1 VFGSVFTSTTG
12 LLDRRFTVNVLL
24 PVLVWAGGLTALAIS
39 GVGWPQALT
48 WWKARDG
55 AEQAWL
61 TVAAVAAAVLVAYVA
76 AGQTMALTRI
86 GEGYWPGWLARPGV
100 AVQRRRW
107 QRLDLRTA
115 GGYARRY
122 REFPVDESDLLPTR
136 LGNALRAAENYPGD
150 PERYGLDA
158 VFFWP
163 RLYLVLPADAREQ
176 VDRCRGAL
184 DRAVLMA
191 GLAVLFPFAA
201 IPVVVWSGGGW
212 RLWLT
217 GAVAAAVVAIL
228 AHRSALDGALAFGE
242 ILRACFDLH
251 RLPLLDQYGLARPE
265 TLEAER
271 ALWMALQQQLYRR
284 AADEPSLLR
293 LRPAADQ

>member
-1 VFGSVFTSTTG
+1 MFGSVFTSATG

-24 PVLVWAGGLTALAIS
+24 PVLVWAGGLTALAIA
-39 GVGWPQALT
+39 GIGWPAALT

-61 TVAAVAAAVLVAYVA
+61 TVAAVAGVVLLAYVA
-76 AGQTMALTRI
+76 AGQTMTLTRI
-86 GEGYWPGWLARPGV
+86 WEGYWPRWLARPGV

-107 QRLDLRTA
+107 QRLDLRTP

-122 REFPVDESDLLPTR
+122 REFPIDGSDLLPTR
-136 LGNALRAAENYPGD
+136 LGNVLRAAESYPGD

-163 RLYLVLPADAREQ
+163 RLYLVLPTDVREQ

-184 DRAVLMA
+184 DRAVLTA
-191 GLAVLFPFAA
+191 GLGVLFPFAA
-201 IPVVVWSGGGW
+201 VPVVVWSGGGW
-212 RLWLT
+212 WLWLI
-217 GAVAAAVVAIL
+217 GAGAAGVVAVL
-228 AHRSALDGALAFGE
+228 AYRSAVDGALAFGE
-242 ILRACFDLH
+242 ILRGCFDLH
-251 RLPLLDQYGLARPE
+251 RLTLLDRFGLVRPE
-265 TLEAER
+265 TLEGER

-284 AADEPSLLR
+284 AADEPELLR
-293 LRPAADQ
+293 LRPAPDQ

>member
-1 VFGSVFTSTTG
+1 MFGSVFTSATG

-24 PVLVWAGGLTALAIS
+24 PVLVWAGGLTAVAVS
-39 GVGWPQALT
+39 GIGWPQALT

-61 TVAAVAAAVLVAYVA
+61 AVAAVAAVVLLAYVA
-76 AGQTMALTRI
+76 AGQSMALTRI
-86 GEGYWPGWLARPGV
+86 GEGYWPARLARPGV
-100 AVQRRRW
+100 ALQRRRR
-107 QRLDLRTA
+107 QRLDLRTP
-115 GGYARRY
+115 GGYERRY

-136 LGNALRAAENYPGD
+136 LGNVLRAAERYPGD
-150 PERYGLDA
+150 PDRYGLDA

-163 RLYLVLPADAREQ
+163 RLYLVLPADVREQ

-184 DRAVLMA
+184 DRAVLTA

-201 IPVVVWSGGGW
+201 IPVVVWFGGGW
-212 RLWLT
+212 RLWAT
-217 GAVAAAVVAIL
+217 GAVAAVVVAVL
-228 AHRSALDGALAFGE
+228 AHRSAIDGALAFGE

-251 RLPLLDQYGLARPE
+251 RLTLLAQYGLVRPE
-265 TLEAER
+265 TLEGER

-284 AADEPSLLR
+284 AADEPELLR
-293 LRPAADQ
+293 LRPADQ